1 MGQSGICID
10 HQRLESKS
18 IYSHRRMTKSRAF
31 REISICLCGWNL
43 PQRQLGA
50 YENVSILVAIG
61 VDEDGY
67 REVLAA
73 AEGMKEDG

>member
-1 MGQSGICID
+1 
-10 HQRLESKS
+10 
-18 IYSHRRMTKSRAF
+18 MTKSRAF